1 MPKTIIILGP
11 PGTGKTSSAITVTQG
26 WFERGAGPDEVAYLA
41 FTRAAAREAAKRI
54 MDGSLP
60 EEWGEKLPYFRT
72 IHSLAYRG
80 LRKAHKD
87 LRVITTPDMKS
98 FAQWSSFDGTFS
110 VGQFEDLSEVYQGL
124 EKHGRTEWD
133 DCLTA
138 YTLAR
143 IVART
148 AEEME
153 AAKFALPQA
162 ALQSLGFIEEE
173 VYKAFVARYEEFKT
187 ANGLV
192 DFTDMLKFALTEMEP
207 LEGVNYLVV
216 DELQDNAPILF
227 SICDRLFPNAE
238 AWLCG
243 DPNQSIYRFAGADP
257 GLFMARARKADHRIV
272 LRRTHRFGQEIVE
285 FSKHIIGRAL
295 DGVIV
300 DLKGAAGRNHRIH
313 MSGQF
318 QPTVAEMLILHRH
331 VMGCQ
336 ALGQAYIMA
345 GMPFRCERGRDPLG
359 AEMRILGFNTLNDL
373 ANGQPVAAGAISRLV
388 DELMPSV
395 LPTAVGHSHTT
406 RLVVHGAKKRLQE
419 GYIKGD
425 VSLNDLTKAK
435 ILTEQG
441 VDTIRRRDY
450 RVFKH
455 ADDLEYYSR
464 VVNNGYSLNGTQIP
478 TITTIHG
485 SKGRQAPGV
494 VVFSEMGM
502 RCFDDQDSEHRLAY
516 VASTRTQG
524 DLEICAERTVD
535 WAEGRYSYPVP
546 KEARRVRTE

>member
-1 MPKTIIILGP
+1 
-11 PGTGKTSSAITVTQG
+11 
-26 WFERGAGPDEVAYLA
+26 
-41 FTRAAAREAAKRI
+41 
-54 MDGSLP
+54 
-60 EEWGEKLPYFRT
+60 
-72 IHSLAYRG
+72 
-80 LRKAHKD
+80 
-87 LRVITTPDMKS
+87 
-98 FAQWSSFDGTFS
+98 
-110 VGQFEDLSEVYQGL
+110 
-124 EKHGRTEWD
+124 
-133 DCLTA
+133 
-138 YTLAR
+138 
-143 IVART
+143 
-148 AEEME
+148 
-153 AAKFALPQA
+153 
-162 ALQSLGFIEEE
+162 
-173 VYKAFVARYEEFKT
+173 
-187 ANGLV
+187 
-192 DFTDMLKFALTEMEP
+192 
-207 LEGVNYLVV
+207 
-216 DELQDNAPILF
+216 
-227 SICDRLFPNAE
+227 
-238 AWLCG
+238 
-243 DPNQSIYRFAGADP
+243 
-257 GLFMARARKADHRIV
+257 
-272 LRRTHRFGQEIVE
+272 
-285 FSKHIIGRAL
+285 
-295 DGVIV
+295 
-300 DLKGAAGRNHRIH
+300 

-395 LPTAVGHSHTT
+395 LPTVMGHSHTT

-425 VSLNDLTKAK
+425 VSLNELTKAK

-450 RVFKH
+450 RVFRH
-455 ADDLEYYSR
+455 ADDLEYYAR

-485 SKGRQAPGV
+485 SKGRQAPRV

-535 WAEGRYSYPVP
+535 WAEGRYHYPVP
-546 KEARRVRTE
+546 KEAPRVRTE